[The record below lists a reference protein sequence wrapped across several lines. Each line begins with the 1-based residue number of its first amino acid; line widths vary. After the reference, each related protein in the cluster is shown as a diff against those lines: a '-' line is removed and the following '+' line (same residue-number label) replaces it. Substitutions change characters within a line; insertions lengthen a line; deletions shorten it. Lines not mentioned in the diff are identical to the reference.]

1 MATNGTSP
9 SISLQPGMYCPIVTI
24 FAPNEDLDLPAQGS
38 HAVRLARAGLA
49 GIVAMGSNGEAVH
62 LTSSER
68 SSVISTMR
76 EALDKE
82 DFKRI
87 PIIAGC
93 TAQSVR
99 ESIQLCKEAKSAGAS
114 YAICLPPCYYRPAI
128 TMDVVANYFE
138 AVADESP
145 LPVLMYNYPGAV
157 AGVDI
162 DSDTMTRI
170 ARHKNVVGAK
180 LTCGSVGKL
189 TRVAEAMGSDTI
201 TAANTKGSF
210 LITGGLADMTLQ
222 TAISGGSGI
231 IAGTANVLPKLCTR
245 VWDLW
250 HEGKQDEAQRL
261 QKIVA
266 RADWTLAKAVVPATK
281 ATLEAYFGYGGKPR
295 RPLSAIEGKAVQ
307 PFIDGIKEAM
317 DIEKT
322 L

>member
-1 MATNGTSP
+1 
-9 SISLQPGMYCPIVTI
+9 MYCPIVTI
-24 FAPNEDLDLPAQGS
+24 FAPNEDLDLPAQAS
-38 HAVRLARAGLA
+38 HTVRLARAGLA

-62 LTSSER
+62 LASAER
-68 SSVISTMR
+68 SSVIRTMR

-82 DFKRI
+82 DFKHI

-128 TMDVVANYFE
+128 TMDVVARYFE

-170 ARHKNVVGAK
+170 AQHKNVVGAK

-189 TRVAEAMGSDTI
+189 TRVAEAMGGDTI

-222 TAISGGSGI
+222 TAVSGGSGI
-231 IAGTANVLPKLCTR
+231 IAGTANVLPKLCTK

-250 HEGKQDEAQRL
+250 HHGKQEEAQRL
-261 QKIVA
+261 QQIVA
-266 RADWTLAKAVVPATK
+266 RADWILAKAVVPATK

-295 RPLSAIEGKAVQ
+295 RPLPAIEGKDAQ
-307 PFIDGIKEAM
+307 PFINGIKEAM
-317 DIEKT
+317 EIEKT